1 MPDRRTQSAR
11 LSPAPVNTRTRRT
24 WRRHTVGSWTRGRV
38 LVALFAVTALVL
50 AACGTRVDRDSIV
63 RAADTG
69 AGPAASDVAPGEPG
83 AVGDVPRA
91 TAGPGNGPADG
102 ESADAARGDDA
113 TGERGGTSGDAGGAK
128 GDSGGDQGGATNGEP
143 IVIGTVGA
151 YSGPGGAA
159 LAQGARG
166 LQAWGAHVN
175 ANGGIGGRPVKV
187 IVMDDGGDAAKARSL
202 MKELVEEH
210 NAVAAV
216 AAMTVVETLNSWK
229 GYVHEKKF
237 PVVGGTCG
245 PEWVKAPMLF
255 RQCPS
260 SANQIFGTALV
271 GAKHGDGT
279 KFGGLF
285 CSETQSCTYVEEQ
298 LFDKGGAKRAGLDP
312 VYRARISV
320 FQADFTAECIQ
331 ARNAGVELFMVI
343 GDPNTVERVTSSCRR
358 QNFTPQYLQM
368 SSTMRPQF
376 ASNPSFENGLVSMSV
391 FPFAGLSTPAFK
403 EFAAAWERFGDG
415 NAPGPAAAQAW
426 ASAKLFEKAAG
437 SAGAEISRSS
447 ITTQLRKLRDERIGG
462 LTVPLNY
469 DASGVS
475 DVPCTYY
482 MRIAGGNWTA
492 PEGDDLTCW

>member
-1 MPDRRTQSAR
+1 MRI
-11 LSPAPVNTRTRRT
+11 
-24 WRRHTVGSWTRGRV
+24 WTRSRV
-38 LVALFAVTALVL
+38 LVALFAVTAFVV
-50 AACGTRVDRDSIV
+50 AACGTRVDHDSIV

-69 AGPAASDVAPGEPG
+69 AGPGASEVAPGEPG
-83 AVGDVPRA
+83 SAGDVPGA
-91 TAGPGNGPADG
+91 TDEPGTGHAAGQTAH
-102 ESADAARGDDA
+102 AARGSGTA
-113 TGERGGTSGDAGGAK
+113 GERGGTAGNAGAADGESGGQGGGTSGD
-128 GDSGGDQGGATNGEP
+128 P
-143 IVIGTVGA
+143 IVVGSVGA
-151 YSGPGGAA
+151 YPGPGGAA
-159 LAQGARG
+159 LAQGARA

-175 ANGGIGGRPVKV
+175 ANGGIDGRPVKV
-187 IVMDDGGDAAKARSL
+187 VVMDDGGDAAKARSL
-202 MKELVEEH
+202 MKELVEEY
-210 NAVAAV
+210 NAVAVV

-229 GYVHEKKF
+229 GYVHEKKV

-255 RQCPS
+255 RQCSS
-260 SANQIFGTALV
+260 SANQIYGTALV
-271 GAKHGDGT
+271 GAKHGDGP

-343 GDPNTVERVTSSCRR
+343 GDPNTVERVSSSCRR
-358 QNFTPQYLQM
+358 QNFNPQYLQM

-391 FPFAGLSTPAFK
+391 FPFAGLRTPAFE
-403 EFAAAWERFGDG
+403 EFDAAWQRFGDG
-415 NAPGPAAAQAW
+415 NDPGPAAAQAW
-426 ASAKLFEKAAG
+426 SSAKLFERAASSAG
-437 SAGAEISRSS
+437 SEISRSS
-447 ITTQLRKLRDERIGG
+447 ITTQLRKLRDERLGG

-475 DVPCTYY
+475 DVPCTYF
-482 MRIAGGNWTA
+482 MRIAGGKWTA